1 MLAIYPIVA
10 GQKASQKNAIP
21 QRASF
26 TETSTAASASAS
38 GDLIDFGQ
46 EDSAAPID
54 AGHKSTSEI
63 QSMLLATGDKAPE
76 GSLIDFHDDLQKELP
91 PAGIQRSD
99 TGESHDDFVDANE

>member
-10 GQKASQKNAIP
+10 GQKASPKNAIP
-21 QRASF
+21 PRASL
-26 TETSTAASASAS
+26 TETRTAAS

-46 EDSAAPID
+46 DDSTAPID
-54 AGHKSTSEI
+54 ASHKSTSEI

-76 GSLIDFHDDLQKELP
+76 GSLIDFHEDLQKELP
-91 PAGIQRSD
+91 SAGLQRSD